1 MYKTEGLESLVI
13 AQKLLFYISGDSV
26 MFHACIQFFSD
37 VSDPI
42 IAAFF
47 LNNKILKYM
56 THLCLHLCSFKK
68 KKVFIKMQKDV
79 ISFFYQKYK
88 KL

>member
-26 MFHACIQFFSD
+26 MFHACIQFFSA

-42 IAAFF
+42 ITAKHDAVSQYFCLVF
-47 LNNKILKYM
+47 QYKYLNIP
-56 THLCLHLCSFKK
+56 
-68 KKVFIKMQKDV
+68 
-79 ISFFYQKYK
+79 
-88 KL
+88 